1 MPPPLAS
8 AEVFRSRYA
17 PQVLAGVDEAL
28 SCAAVGSVS
37 TVRTRLAEFVA
48 RHRPDELILTANI
61 HDPAERLR
69 SFELAMEAARGMA
82 VG

>member
-8 AEVFRSRYA
+8 AEALRSRYA

-28 SCAAVGSVS
+28 ACAAVGSVA
-37 TVRTRLAEFVA
+37 TARARLAEFVA

-61 HDPAERLR
+61 HDPGARLR
-69 SFELAMEAARGMA
+69 SFELAMEAARGL
-82 VG
+82 